1 MFSYHLM
8 KTDGTLYNN
17 YASKRAEP
25 PYDQTMRQCV
35 ERTVSK
41 LLEKEASTA
50 HPGMLLGKIQSGK
63 TRTFLGVM
71 ALAFENGYDVAIV
84 LTKNS
89 TPLAAQTL
97 SRIESDL
104 CVEGEVL
111 AFDIMQVPRLEAADL
126 LAKLIIVSKKE
137 DDNINRL
144 IKLFK
149 DDAPSLAEKR
159 VLIIDDEADYGSVGF
174 RKVNG
179 EYVSLAIPDQLD
191 TFRNIVRRTSFLQVT
206 ATPNALYLQPEE
218 AVELQGKVYKPMRPS
233 FTSIVPVGD
242 AYVGTDYFFDELH
255 RPDHPAHH
263 AVKEISDSELSALK
277 KRDERSLPLPKVL
290 THRNCESLRSS
301 LLGFIVGAT
310 VRRIQQ
316 EAEGKSMDRYCF
328 LMHTEAAKAAH
339 EWQEKVVREIL
350 DQLNTLTKQDSEIP
364 KELLSAAYDDMS
376 VLLGASGIVPPDKD
390 VVVRAA
396 LNYIRLGF
404 VSCTK
409 VNSDVEVN
417 NLLDKKH
424 GELRRGNYMNVFIG
438 GQVLDRGLTIKSL
451 IGFYYG
457 RSPKSFQQDTVLQH
471 MRIFGYRPKGDLAVT
486 RLFTGHETRQ
496 ALINIHN
503 LDAALR
509 EGIEKDPDAPVVFVD
524 YDTSGVV
531 KPCNPSRLIMSSTSS
546 YRPHSRHL
554 PVGFNTANAPVIR
567 PAIAHAEALL
577 RTLNSNYRGEEPFL
591 VNLDE
596 AISILEILEPT
607 LVKEKDAD
615 LFDIKTASDALRML
629 CDYCDNPIHK
639 NKVWLYPLGVGSGG
653 MRDQKRIKKDGGYS
667 DAPDTGSTD
676 TDNLKG
682 VALDAPGLMLIKM
695 AGSTKSDP
703 ETGEQVGWRGE
714 PFYWPVLIT
723 PLNCRTVIF
732 AHKSQKTR

>member
-1 MFSYHLM
+1 M
-8 KTDGTLYNN
+8 KTDGPLYNN
-17 YASKRAEP
+17 YANKRAEP
-25 PYDQTMRQCV
+25 PYDQAMRQCV
-35 ERTVSK
+35 ERTVTK

-104 CVEGEVL
+104 CVDGEVL

-144 IKLFK
+144 TTLFK
-149 DDAPSLAEKR
+149 DASPSLSQKR

-179 EYVSLAIPDQLD
+179 EYVSLTIPDQLD

-206 ATPNALYLQPEE
+206 ATPNALYLQPED

-233 FTSIVPVGD
+233 FTSIVPVGE

-255 RPDHPAHH
+255 RPEHPSHH
-263 AVKEISDSELSALK
+263 AVKEVSDAELSALK

-290 THRNCESLRSS
+290 THRNCESLRAS

-310 VRRIQQ
+310 IRRIQQ
-316 EAEGKSMDRYCF
+316 ELDGKIPDRYCF

-339 EWQEKVVREIL
+339 EWQETVVREIL
-350 DQLNTLTKQDSEIP
+350 EQLNALTKQDSKIP
-364 KELLSAAYDDMS
+364 AELLATAYDDMA
-376 VLLGASGIVPPDKD
+376 VLLGASGIIPPDKD

-396 LNYIRLGF
+396 LNYIRQGF

-471 MRIFGYRPKGDLAVT
+471 MRIFGYRPRLDLAVT

-496 ALINIHN
+496 ALVNIHN

-531 KPCNPSRLIMSSTSS
+531 RPCNPSRLIMSSTSS

-567 PAIAHAEALL
+567 PAIMSAEVLL
-577 RTLNSNYRGEEPFL
+577 RALNANYRAEEPFL
-591 VNLDE
+591 VNLED
-596 AISILEILEPT
+596 AVAVLEILEPT
-607 LVKEKDAD
+607 LVKEEDAD
-615 LFDIKTASDALRML
+615 LFDIKTASDALKML
-629 CDYCDNPIHK
+629 CDYCENPVHK

-667 DAPDTGSTD
+667 DAPDTGSSD
-676 TDNLKG
+676 TDNLKSH
-682 VALDAPGLMLIKM
+682 ALDAPGLMLVKM
-695 AGSTKSDP
+695 KGARKPDP
-703 ETGEQVGWRGE
+703 VTGEELGWRDE
-714 PFYWPVLIT
+714 PFYWPVMIT
-723 PLNCRTVIF
+723 PLKCRTVIF
-732 AHKSQKTR
+732 AHKSQRSRT

>member
-1 MFSYHLM
+1 M
-8 KTDGTLYNN
+8 KTDGVLYNN
-17 YASKRAEP
+17 YATKRADP
-25 PYDQTMRQCV
+25 PYDQAMRRCV

-104 CVEGEVL
+104 CVDGEVL

-144 IKLFK
+144 ITLFR
-149 DDAPSLAEKR
+149 DASPSLSQKR

-179 EYVSLAIPDQLD
+179 EYVSLTIPDQLD

-206 ATPNALYLQPEE
+206 ATPNALYLQPED
-218 AVELQGKVYKPMRPS
+218 AVALQGKVYKPMRPS

-255 RPDHPAHH
+255 RPEHPSHH
-263 AVKEISDSELSALK
+263 AVKEVSDAELSALK
-277 KRDERSLPLPKVL
+277 KRDERSLPLSKVL
-290 THRNCESLRSS
+290 THRNCESLRAS

-310 VRRIQQ
+310 IRRIQQ
-316 EAEGKSMDRYCF
+316 EIEGKIPDRYCF
-328 LMHTEAAKAAH
+328 LMHTEASKSAH
-339 EWQEKVVREIL
+339 EWQESVVREIL
-350 DQLNTLTKQDSEIP
+350 EQLNTLTKQDSKVPE
-364 KELLSAAYDDMS
+364 ELLAAAYDEMV

-396 LNYIRLGF
+396 LNHIRQGF

-471 MRIFGYRPKGDLAVT
+471 MRLFGYRPRGDLAVT

-496 ALINIHN
+496 ALVNIHN

-554 PVGFNTANAPVIR
+554 PIGFNTANAPVIR
-567 PAIAHAEALL
+567 PAIARVELL
-577 RTLNSNYRGEEPFL
+577 LGTLNPNYRSEEPFL
-591 VNLDE
+591 VDLNQAVEL
-596 AISILEILEPT
+596 LEILEPT
-607 LVKEKDAD
+607 LIKEKDAD
-615 LFDIKTASDALRML
+615 LFDIKTACEALRML
-629 CDYCDNPIHK
+629 CDYCENDNHK
-639 NKVWLYPLGVGSGG
+639 NKVWIYPLGVSPAG

-676 TDNLKG
+676 TDTLKA
-682 VALDAPGLMLIKM
+682 VALDAPGVMLVKM
-695 AGSTKSDP
+695 KGSRKHD
-703 ETGEQVGWRGE
+703 EVTGGEVGWRDE